1 MNFANMTRSTY
12 NTMPGTFTHADR
24 AGPKSHL
31 FQPPRTPS
39 ASSSVILSRS
49 TASFLSDRSDRPT
62 MTSRKRS
69 RQDYSVE
76 SNATPVSVMADWSSG
91 LDTSYSMA
99 RSESMDPGSP
109 IPFVNTRYQLS
120 GGLDTPTAAA
130 AAAHDIEQ
138 SEYMD
143 AGYRKRLSDGAST
156 TFENGHSTCFP
167 HTPAPQF
174 TDSNGR
180 GRTKGV
186 ETHSAGW
193 GKLAIDVVGGVVGK
207 VWEFCKAGAFRGFT
221 AGGGKAYG
229 IQGNDPH
236 TPQESNFQPEEVEF
250 TSFGGGADRES
261 TPIPCQFIDDY
272 YISEY
277 IDRKALES
285 TPPRASKRLHISNDD
300 GELERNWI
308 MVSNSTTTAPIASP
322 QSKAKPVARYSLQTA
337 SSAGRRLTATT
348 STRPAASRANSR
360 RPLLHRNGA
369 SAVSHAGSPG
379 LHPARPASFASPR
392 SPGGSRLPMPS
403 NNHHYPKQNLS
414 GLNGA
419 TIPASP
425 ASIEAQKYAARIKRE
440 EQEADESIRRFNAQL
455 QAMIREGKEALGTR
469 IEVDEVDELV
479 MEDLLDDGFE

>member
-1 MNFANMTRSTY
+1 MTRSTY

-62 MTSRKRS
+62 VTSRKRS
-69 RQDYSVE
+69 RQDYSAE
-76 SNATPVSVMADWSSG
+76 SNATPVSMMADWSNG
-91 LDTSYSMA
+91 MDTSYSMA

-109 IPFVNTRYQLS
+109 IPFVNTKYQLY

-138 SEYMD
+138 SEYMG

-156 TFENGHSTCFP
+156 TFENGHSTYFP
-167 HTPAPQF
+167 QTPAPQF

-180 GRTKGV
+180 GHTNRP
-186 ETHSAGW
+186 ETQSAGW
-193 GKLAIDVVGGVVGK
+193 GKLAIEVVGGVVGK
-207 VWEFCKAGAFRGFT
+207 VWEFCKAGAFRGFI
-221 AGGGKAYG
+221 AGGGEAYK
-229 IQGNDPH
+229 IQGNEPQ
-236 TPQESNFQPEEVEF
+236 TPQETSFRPEEVQF
-250 TSFGGGADRES
+250 TGFGGGAERES
-261 TPIPCQFIDDY
+261 TPIPGQFIEDD

-277 IDRKALES
+277 IDRRAHES

-308 MVSNSTTTAPIASP
+308 MVSSGTTSQMASP
-322 QSKAKPVARYSLQTA
+322 QSKAKPLARYSMPTA

-348 STRPAASRANSR
+348 TSTRPIASRANSR
-360 RPLLHRNGA
+360 RPLLHRNGT

-379 LHPARPASFASPR
+379 LHATRPASFASPR
-392 SPGGSRLPMPS
+392 SPGGSRLPIPPS
-403 NNHHYPKQNLS
+403 NYNHPKQNL
-414 GLNGA
+414 NGRNGVSI
-419 TIPASP
+419 TPSP
-425 ASIEAQKYAARIKRE
+425 ASIDAQKYAARIKRE

>member
-1 MNFANMTRSTY
+1 M
-12 NTMPGTFTHADR
+12 
-24 AGPKSHL
+24 
-31 FQPPRTPS
+31 
-39 ASSSVILSRS
+39 I
-49 TASFLSDRSDRPT
+49 
-62 MTSRKRS
+62 TSRKRS
-69 RQDYSVE
+69 RQDYTTE
-76 SNATPVSVMADWSSG
+76 NNATPVSMMADWSSG
-91 LDTSYSMA
+91 MDISYSMA

-156 TFENGHSTCFP
+156 TFENSHSTYFP
-167 HTPAPQF
+167 QTLAPQF

-180 GRTKGV
+180 GRSTGY
-186 ETHSAGW
+186 EAQSAGW
-193 GKLAIDVVGGVVGK
+193 GKLAIEVVGGVVGK
-207 VWEFCKAGAFRGFT
+207 VWEFCKAGAFGGFT

-229 IQGNDPH
+229 IQGNEPH
-236 TPQESNFQPEEVEF
+236 TPQESSFRPEAVEF
-250 TSFGGGADRES
+250 TNFGGGAERES
-261 TPIPCQFIDDY
+261 TPIPGQFIEDD

-277 IDRKALES
+277 IDRRGLES

-308 MVSNSTTTAPIASP
+308 MVSSSTTTQMASP
-322 QSKAKPVARYSLQTA
+322 QSKPKPLARYTMPTA

-348 STRPAASRANSR
+348 ATRPAASRANGR
-360 RPLLHRNGA
+360 RSLLQRNGA

-379 LHPARPASFASPR
+379 LHAARPASFASPR

-403 NNHHYPKQNLS
+403 NNYNQPKQNLG

-419 TIPASP
+419 NVTASP

-440 EQEADESIRRFNAQL
+440 EQEADESIRRFNTQL

-469 IEVDEVDELV
+469 IEVGEVDELV
-479 MEDLLDDGFE
+479 MEELLDDGFE

>member
-1 MNFANMTRSTY
+1 
-12 NTMPGTFTHADR
+12 
-24 AGPKSHL
+24 
-31 FQPPRTPS
+31 
-39 ASSSVILSRS
+39 
-49 TASFLSDRSDRPT
+49 
-62 MTSRKRS
+62 
-69 RQDYSVE
+69 
-76 SNATPVSVMADWSSG
+76 
-91 LDTSYSMA
+91 MA

-156 TFENGHSTCFP
+156 TFENGQSTYFP

-180 GRTKGV
+180 GRSTGY
-186 ETHSAGW
+186 ETQSAGW
-193 GKLAIDVVGGVVGK
+193 GKFAIEVVGGVVGK

-221 AGGGKAYG
+221 VGGGKAYG
-229 IQGNDPH
+229 IPGNAPH
-236 TPQESNFQPEEVEF
+236 TPQESNFPPDEAEF
-250 TSFGGGADRES
+250 TKFDGRAERES
-261 TPIPCQFIDDY
+261 TPIPGQFIEDD

-277 IDRKALES
+277 IDRRALES

-308 MVSNSTTTAPIASP
+308 MVSSSTTTQMASP
-322 QSKAKPVARYSLQTA
+322 QSKPKPLARYSMPTA

-348 STRPAASRANSR
+348 TTRPAASRANSR

-369 SAVSHAGSPG
+369 LAVSHAGSPG
-379 LHPARPASFASPR
+379 LHAARPASFASPR

-403 NNHHYPKQNLS
+403 NGYNHPKQNLS
-414 GLNGA
+414 GPNGTNVA
-419 TIPASP
+419 ASP

-479 MEDLLDDGFE
+479 MEELLDDGFE

>member
-1 MNFANMTRSTY
+1 
-12 NTMPGTFTHADR
+12 MPGTFAHADR

-39 ASSSVILSRS
+39 ASSSIHLTRS
-49 TASFLSDRSDRPT
+49 TASILSDRSDRPT
-62 MTSRKRS
+62 ITSRKRS

-76 SNATPVSVMADWSSG
+76 SNVTPMSMTADWSNG
-91 LDTSYSMA
+91 MDTSYSMA

-109 IPFVNTRYQLS
+109 IPFVNTRYQLF

-156 TFENGHSTCFP
+156 TFENGQGTYFP
-167 HTPAPQF
+167 NTPGPQF

-180 GRTKGV
+180 GRSTGY
-186 ETHSAGW
+186 ETQSAGW
-193 GKLAIDVVGGVVGK
+193 GKLAIEVVGGVVGK
-207 VWEFCKAGAFRGFT
+207 VWEFCKAGAFRGFI
-221 AGGGKAYG
+221 AGGGKAYA
-229 IQGNDPH
+229 IPGNEPH
-236 TPQESNFQPEEVEF
+236 TPQESNFRPEEVEF
-250 TSFGGGADRES
+250 ASFSRGVERES
-261 TPIPCQFIDDY
+261 TPIPGQFIEDD

-277 IDRKALES
+277 TDRRAQES

-308 MVSNSTTTAPIASP
+308 MVSSSTKTQIASP
-322 QSKAKPVARYSLQTA
+322 QSKPKPLARYSMPTA
-337 SSAGRRLTATT
+337 SSAGRRLTGATT
-348 STRPAASRANSR
+348 SRPAASRANSR
-360 RPLLHRNGA
+360 RPLVHRNGA

-379 LHPARPASFASPR
+379 LHAARPASFASPR

-403 NNHHYPKQNLS
+403 SNYNHPKQNP
-414 GLNGA
+414 GGFNGSSV
-419 TIPASP
+419 PASP

-440 EQEADESIRRFNAQL
+440 ELEADESIRRFNAQL

-469 IEVDEVDELV
+469 VEVDEVDELV
-479 MEDLLDDGFE
+479 MEELLDDGFE

>member
-1 MNFANMTRSTY
+1 M
-12 NTMPGTFTHADR
+12 
-24 AGPKSHL
+24 
-31 FQPPRTPS
+31 
-39 ASSSVILSRS
+39 
-49 TASFLSDRSDRPT
+49 
-62 MTSRKRS
+62 
-69 RQDYSVE
+69 
-76 SNATPVSVMADWSSG
+76 MADWSNG
-91 LDTSYSMA
+91 MDTSYSMA

-138 SEYMD
+138 SEYAD

-156 TFENGHSTCFP
+156 NFENGHSNYFP

-174 TDSNGR
+174 IDSNGR
-180 GRTKGV
+180 GRTNV
-186 ETHSAGW
+186 SETQSAGW
-193 GKLAIDVVGGVVGK
+193 GKLAIEVVGDVVTK

-229 IQGNDPH
+229 IQGNEPH
-236 TPQESNFQPEEVEF
+236 TPQEPTFRPEEVEY
-250 TSFGGGADRES
+250 TNFGRGAERES
-261 TPIPCQFIDDY
+261 TPIPGQFIEDD

-277 IDRKALES
+277 IDRRALES
-285 TPPRASKRLHISNDD
+285 TPPRASKRLHIGNDD

-308 MVSNSTTTAPIASP
+308 MVSSSTTTQMASP
-322 QSKAKPVARYSLQTA
+322 QSKAKPLARYSMPTA

-348 STRPAASRANSR
+348 TTTRPAASRANSR

-369 SAVSHAGSPG
+369 SGVSHAGSPG
-379 LHPARPASFASPR
+379 LHAARPASFASPR

-403 NNHHYPKQNLS
+403 NNYNQAKQNLG

-419 TIPASP
+419 SVTASP
-425 ASIEAQKYAARIKRE
+425 ASIEAQKYAARVKRE

-479 MEDLLDDGFE
+479 MEELLDDGFE

>member
-1 MNFANMTRSTY
+1 
-12 NTMPGTFTHADR
+12 MPGTFAHADR

-49 TASFLSDRSDRPT
+49 TASFLSDRSERPT
-62 MTSRKRS
+62 MTCRKRS
-69 RQDYSVE
+69 RQDYTVG
-76 SNATPVSVMADWSSG
+76 SNATPVSVMADWSNG
-91 LDTSYSMA
+91 MDTSYSMA

-109 IPFVNTRYQLS
+109 IPFVNTRYQLY

-156 TFENGHSTCFP
+156 TFENGQNTYLP

-180 GRTKGV
+180 GRMNGF
-186 ETHSAGW
+186 ETQSAGW
-193 GKLAIDVVGGVVGK
+193 GKLAIEVVGGVVGK

-221 AGGGKAYG
+221 AGGGKEYG
-229 IQGNDPH
+229 IQGNKPH
-236 TPQESNFQPEEVEF
+236 TPHETNFRPEEVEF
-250 TSFGGGADRES
+250 ISFGERSERES
-261 TPIPCQFIDDY
+261 TPIPGQFIEDD

-277 IDRKALES
+277 IDRRALES

-308 MVSNSTTTAPIASP
+308 MVSSGTTTQMASP
-322 QSKAKPVARYSLQTA
+322 QSKTKPVARYRMPTA

-348 STRPAASRANSR
+348 TTTRLAASRANSR
-360 RPLLHRNGA
+360 RPFLHRNGA

-379 LHPARPASFASPR
+379 LHAARPASFASPR

-403 NNHHYPKQNLS
+403 NNYNHAKQNLS
-414 GLNGA
+414 GLNESN
-419 TIPASP
+419 ILPSP

-440 EQEADESIRRFNAQL
+440 EQETDESIRRFNAQL

-479 MEDLLDDGFE
+479 MEELLDDGFE